1 MLVTDDSLTAEL
13 GRTGGF
19 LPLWEACMVTSCS
32 VKAQGRAFR
41 SVLTQGSLGSDS
53 EVHGIF
59 SDRDSP
65 STPGESTKGNSNRIC
80 FGNFLGQTWPTTQ
93 RRVLMSAI
101 GVFCRWSLALRG
113 YIISRDEKVH

>member
-59 SDRDSP
+59 SDRDLP
-65 STPGESTKGNSNRIC
+65 STPGESTKGNSNKLWELQKPISK
-80 FGNFLGQTWPTTQ
+80 
-93 RRVLMSAI
+93 LMFMSSER
-101 GVFCRWSLALRG
+101 FHLAADSDRCG
-113 YIISRDEKVH
+113 GP